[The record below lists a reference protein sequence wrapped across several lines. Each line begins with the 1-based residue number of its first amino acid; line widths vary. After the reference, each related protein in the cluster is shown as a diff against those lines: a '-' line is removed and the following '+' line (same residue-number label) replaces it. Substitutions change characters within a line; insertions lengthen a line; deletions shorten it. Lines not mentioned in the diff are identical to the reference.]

1 MVQIVKARQL
11 AEQIYLMDVK
21 APRIAQ
27 NCLPGQFIIAIIDR
41 FGERIPLT
49 ISDYDREKGLI
60 TIVFQVV
67 GASTKRMSELKEGD
81 YFADFVGPLGNP
93 SEFTE
98 MPEEELNKTRFL
110 FIAGGV
116 GTAPVYPQV
125 KWLASKGVRAD
136 VIIGA
141 KTKDLVI
148 LEEEMRAAAGN
159 VYVTTDDGSYCH
171 KGMVTSMFEELMA
184 EGKQYDVCVAIGPLV
199 MMKFCCLATAKFNL
213 KTIVSL
219 NPIMIDGTGMCGGC
233 RVSVDGKTRFA
244 CVEGPEFD
252 GHQVDW
258 DLAMKRQQ
266 IFRKEETEAM
276 ERCENRGKEG
286 HVCQCEK
293 AAAGSPEQN
302 EGGAR

>member
-1 MVQIVKARQL
+1 MVQIVR
-11 AEQIYLMDVK
+11 AEQLSEQIFLMDVK
-21 APRIAQ
+21 APRIAE
-27 NCLPGQFIIAIIDR
+27 NCLPGQFIIAIIDKY
-41 FGERIPLT
+41 GERIPLT
-49 ISDYDREKGLI
+49 ICDYDREQGLI

-67 GASTKRMSELKEGD
+67 GASTLRMSQLKAGD
-81 YFADFVGPLGNP
+81 CFSDFVGPLGNP

-98 MPEEELNKTRFL
+98 LSDEELKNTRFL

-125 KWLASKGVRAD
+125 KYLASKGVKAD

-141 KTKDLVI
+141 RTKDLII
-148 LEEEMRAAAGN
+148 LEDQMKEVAGN

-171 KGMVTSMFEELMA
+171 KGTVTTVFEELMA

-199 MMKFCCLATAKFNL
+199 MMKFCCLSTAKYNL

-258 DLAMKRQQ
+258 DEAMKRQQ
-266 IFRKEETEAM
+266 IFKKEETEAM
-276 ERCENRGKEG
+276 QKCQNRGKEG
-286 HVCQCEK
+286 HVCHCN
-293 AAAGSPEQN
+293 S
-302 EGGAR
+302 EGGAN